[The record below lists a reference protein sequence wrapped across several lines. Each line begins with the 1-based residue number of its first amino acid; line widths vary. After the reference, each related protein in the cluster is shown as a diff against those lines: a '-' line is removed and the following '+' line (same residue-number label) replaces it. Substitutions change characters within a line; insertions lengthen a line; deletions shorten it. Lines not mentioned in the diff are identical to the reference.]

1 MMLLA
6 NRSLLL
12 RLLRGQ
18 QKSTADQCRGRR
30 GQHTAQQNSLLT
42 ACRMSPADRSMTR
55 QHGSLG

>member
-6 NRSLLL
+6 DRSLLL
-12 RLLRGQ
+12 RLLGGQ

-30 GQHTAQQNSLLT
+30 GQHTAQQDRLLT
-42 ACRMSPADRSMTR
+42 SCRMSPADRSMTR

>member
-6 NRSLLL
+6 DRSLLL
-12 RLLRGQ
+12 RLLGGQ
-18 QKSTADQCRGRR
+18 QKSTANQCRGGR

-55 QHGSLG
+55 QHGGLG